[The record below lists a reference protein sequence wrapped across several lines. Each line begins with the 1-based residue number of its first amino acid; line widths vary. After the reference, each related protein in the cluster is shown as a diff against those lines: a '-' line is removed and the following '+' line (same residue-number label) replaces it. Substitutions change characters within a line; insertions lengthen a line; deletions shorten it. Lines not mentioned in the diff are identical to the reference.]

1 MSLCRTVIDETC
13 ATLPAGSDWALAMAK
28 RGGIVVEPFRI
39 HVADEVLNDLRA
51 RLRQTRWPDQIPG
64 IGWEQ
69 GTELDWLRRLV
80 SYWAQ
85 EFDWHGWERR
95 LNAFNHFTW
104 EGIHFVYQRAASGR
118 GVPLLLTHGWPSSFL
133 DYLDML
139 PMLEHFDL
147 VVPSLPGYG
156 FSPRPPHVGIN
167 YGTSR
172 SAGTGSCLSLDIRA
186 MVRAVMT

>member
-1 MSLCRTVIDETC
+1 
-13 ATLPAGSDWALAMAK
+13 
-28 RGGIVVEPFRI
+28 VEPFRI

-80 SYWAQ
+80 SYWAH
-85 EFDWHGWERR
+85 EFDWRGWERR

-118 GVPLLLTHGWPSSFL
+118 GVPLILTHGWPSSFL
-133 DYLDML
+133 DYVDML
-139 PMLEHFDL
+139 PMLSRSSYSLERSLFASM
-147 VVPSLPGYG
+147 VSTTGIFVPSGS
-156 FSPRPPHVGIN
+156 FSDWKI
-167 YGTSR
+167 
-172 SAGTGSCLSLDIRA
+172 IRA
-186 MVRAVMT
+186 